1 MATIM
6 RYIPY
11 DDYHS
16 RVVLGTIMGVVTTQ
30 WGNPA
35 LRHGWKVIT
44 INDLHMSDYNEI
56 ELKPDSKV
64 TPLGDCRFDI
74 DGREIEFRIRKLTP
88 RECFRLMDVSEE
100 DIDRIQASGVS
111 NSQQYKMAGNSIVV
125 ACLAAIFRQMLT
137 PTDNAQQPQQLTLF

>member
-1 MATIM
+1 
-6 RYIPY
+6 
-11 DDYHS
+11 
-16 RVVLGTIMGVVTTQ
+16 
-30 WGNPA
+30 
-35 LRHGWKVIT
+35 
-44 INDLHMSDYNEI
+44 MSDYNEI

-64 TPLGDCRFDI
+64 TPLGDCRFGI

-100 DIDRIQASGVS
+100 DIDKIQASGVS

-137 PTDNAQQPQQLTLF
+137 PTDNVQQPQQLKLF